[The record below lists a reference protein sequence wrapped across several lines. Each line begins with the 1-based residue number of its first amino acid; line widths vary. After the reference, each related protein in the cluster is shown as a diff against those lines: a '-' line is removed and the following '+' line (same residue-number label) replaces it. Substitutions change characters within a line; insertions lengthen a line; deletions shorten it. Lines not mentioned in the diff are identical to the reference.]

1 MPLFRQCVAGIV
13 LGVALLSPTR
23 GWSQEPAKSAEAI
36 VQVVKYTGLAE
47 EVAKH
52 KGNVV
57 VVDFWFTT

>member
-1 MPLFRQCVAGIV
+1 MPLFRRCVTGIGLSVV
-13 LGVALLSPTR
+13 LMSPVP
-23 GWSQEPAKSAEAI
+23 GWSQEPAKNAEAI

-52 KGNVV
+52 KGKVV